1 MRWRPARCGLSVVC
15 GLTLVFA
22 TGCATISRFSPFSAR
37 HAATGPEPSSVR
49 DDAQVS
55 SRSDRLRGDLAYK
68 AGEPADAPPPA
79 GMQERELR
87 PQSLQPSEVAAPPRS
102 PDEPDPRAVIDWL
115 LRERR

>member
-1 MRWRPARCGLSVVC
+1 MRPARRGLSLVC

-22 TGCATISRFSPFSAR
+22 TGCATISQLSPFSAR
-37 HAATGPEPSSVR
+37 QAATGPEPSSVGN
-49 DDAQVS
+49 DAQVS

-68 AGEPADAPPPA
+68 AGEPADAPRPA
-79 GMQERELR
+79 GMQEREPQSLR

-115 LRERR
+115 L